1 MVKAREFSSNC
12 LLKSDGM
19 KIRNLLIAVSL
30 GMLFPLIGVNFLAN
44 HSRNSV
50 SAQNLRPEMA
60 AAEVYQQ
67 LKQFPRANQY
77 LRKETGKIDPD
88 NTLVSRIIRYHQY
101 VKSRPVDYRLDWQL
115 TMADYLGVNEP
126 ISESRY
132 PGSQTLIVNPLQSGQ
147 SEGLA
152 LRDRKIIQNLTRTQ
166 RNQLI
171 DTLVSIYNPQT
182 SSTNNSNPLPSS
194 SPSNSTSQPR
204 LPQPGDAQLLLP

>member
-1 MVKAREFSSNC
+1 MVKAMEFQSNC

-19 KIRNLLIAVSL
+19 KIQNLLIAVSL
-30 GMLFPLIGVNFLAN
+30 GMLFPIIEVNFLAN
-44 HSRNSV
+44 HSINSV

-67 LKQFPRANQY
+67 LKQFPQANQY
-77 LRKETGKIDPD
+77 TRKETGKIDPD

-101 VKSRPVDYRLDWQL
+101 VKSRPLNYRLDWQL
-115 TMADYLGVNEP
+115 TIADYFGINEP

-132 PGSQTLIVNPLQSGQ
+132 PGSQTLTVNPLQS
-147 SEGLA
+147 
-152 LRDRKIIQNLTRTQ
+152 DRKIIQDLTRTQ
-166 RNQLI
+166 RSELI

-182 SSTNNSNPLPSS
+182 SSNSNSNSSQPSV
-194 SPSNSTSQPR
+194 PSNSNSQPK